1 MRQFGL
7 IGQSLAHSWSPRW
20 FAAHFERQGITDACY
35 CLYEMEGLDGLRE
48 LIEKEQLQGFN
59 VTIPYKE
66 AIIPYLDQ
74 LDDHARAI
82 GAVNC
87 VTVESSRLTGH
98 NTDAPAFL
106 DTLQPL
112 LRPCHTAALVLGT
125 GGAAKAVKYA
135 LESIGIDVQLVS
147 RTPEAHPGSIS
158 YATAVAESARRL
170 LIVNATPMGMFPHT
184 DASPWP
190 TNSVPT
196 PTMVIIPKRPS
207 SCARAACMG
216 PPYATAWPCSTA
228 KPNSAG
234 PSGTKECNGLLHR
247 SQ

>member
-20 FAAHFERQGITDACY
+20 FAAYFERQGITDACY
-35 CLYEMEGLDGLRE
+35 RLYEVAEVAHLRE
-48 LIEKEQLQGFN
+48 LVADKQLRGFN
-59 VTIPYKE
+59 VTIPYKQAVLPLLDSLDE
-66 AIIPYLDQ
+66 A
-74 LDDHARAI
+74 ARAI

-87 VTVESSRLTGH
+87 VTVEGSRLTGH

-106 DTLQPL
+106 DTLRPL

-170 LIVNATPMGMFPHT
+170 LIVNATPVGMFPHT

-196 PTMVIIPKRPS
+196 PYQLRI
-207 SCARAACMG
+207 
-216 PPYATAWPCSTA
+216 
-228 KPNSAG
+228 NSDKG
-234 PSGTKECNGLLHR
+234 SIKTP
-247 SQ
+247 

>member
-20 FAAHFERQGITDACY
+20 FAAYFERQGITDACY
-35 CLYEMEGLDGLRE
+35 RLYEVAEVAHLRE
-48 LIEKEQLQGFN
+48 LVADKQLRGFN
-59 VTIPYKE
+59 VTIPYKQAVLPLLDSLDE
-66 AIIPYLDQ
+66 A
-74 LDDHARAI
+74 ARAI

-87 VTVESSRLTGH
+87 VTVEGSRLTGH

-106 DTLQPL
+106 DTLRPL

-147 RTPEAHPGSIS
+147 RTPEDHPGSIS

-170 LIVNATPMGMFPHT
+170 LIVNATPVGMFPHT

-196 PTMVIIPKRPS
+196 PYQLRFDLVYNPEETLFLREG
-207 SCARAACMG
+207 RLHGAAV
-216 PPYATAWPCSTA
+216 
-228 KPNSAG
+228 
-234 PSGTKECNGLLHR
+234 CNGLAMLHR
-247 SQ
+247 QAELSWTLWDPA

>member
-20 FAAHFERQGITDACY
+20 FAAYFERQGITDACY
-35 CLYEMEGLDGLRE
+35 RLYEVAEVAHLRE
-48 LIEKEQLQGFN
+48 LVADKQLRGFN
-59 VTIPYKE
+59 VTIPYKQAVLPLLDSLDE
-66 AIIPYLDQ
+66 A
-74 LDDHARAI
+74 ARAI

-87 VTVESSRLTGH
+87 VTVEGSRLTGH

-106 DTLQPL
+106 DTLRPL

-170 LIVNATPMGMFPHT
+170 LIVNATPVGMFPHT
-184 DASPWP
+184 EVSPWP
-190 TNSVPT
+190 DSTVLT
-196 PTMVIIPKRPS
+196 PQHLCYDLVYNPEETRFLHE
-207 SCARAACMG
+207 ARQQGAAV
-216 PPYATAWPCSTA
+216 
-228 KPNSAG
+228 
-234 PSGTKECNGLLHR
+234 CNGLAMLHR
-247 SQ
+247 QAELSWSLWNPA

>member
-35 CLYEMEGLDGLRE
+35 RLYEMEGLDGLRE

-87 VTVESSRLTGH
+87 VTVEGSRLTGH

-170 LIVNATPMGMFPHT
+170 LIVNATPVGMFPHT

-196 PTMVIIPKRPS
+196 PYQLRFDLVYNPEETLFLREG
-207 SCARAACMG
+207 RLHGAAV
-216 PPYATAWPCSTA
+216 
-228 KPNSAG
+228 
-234 PSGTKECNGLLHR
+234 CNGLAMLHR
-247 SQ
+247 QAELSWTLWDKGM